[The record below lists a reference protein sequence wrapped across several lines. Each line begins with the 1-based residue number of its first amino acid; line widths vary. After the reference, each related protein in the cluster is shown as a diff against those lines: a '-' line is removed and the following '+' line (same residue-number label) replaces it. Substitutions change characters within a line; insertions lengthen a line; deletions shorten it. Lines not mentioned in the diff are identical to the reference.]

1 MGYRT
6 GSQHLVWAISEPVTR
21 SRGLGPAEGSALG
34 SPAPL
39 VRSHPFPAASG
50 RRRRTES
57 FSSGGTTRAAPQ
69 RSVWPAAG
77 GGVGATGLPGDT
89 RHRSA
94 LRVRACSR
102 GPAGRRRAGSRWET
116 RRPAR
121 PGPRGRREGAGR
133 GRCGV
138 PRTLQLPHRL
148 ARRRRAPASGPPPR
162 RRGAGA
168 RALGRKTSQPLGAGA
183 RAEARRGR
191 PQGHLAGRGK
201 PSEGPSVRSGEGEA
215 KCGQGACAVRRHKR
229 LRGSPGHAR

>member
-50 RRRRTES
+50 RRRRRV
-57 FSSGGTTRAAPQ
+57 FLKWGNHPRG
-69 RSVWPAAG
+69 PAEKRVAG
-77 GGVGATGLPGDT
+77 GGGRAPRRAAESEPRVFQGTRGAGA
-89 RHRSA
+89 RSA
-94 LRVRACSR
+94 S
-102 GPAGRRRAGSRWET
+102 GRRRAGSRWET